1 MFYWIARLASLMKI
15 DSASKVLVAFTD
27 STKGT
32 EVLAFATTDGTEGW
46 IVATDFA
53 EASPAGAS
61 EVLIPLT
68 WRVVRIRA

>member
-1 MFYWIARLASLMKI
+1 
-15 DSASKVLVAFTD
+15 
-27 STKGT
+27 
-32 EVLAFATTDGTEGW
+32 
-46 IVATDFA
+46 VATDFA